1 MDKYQRVKLLGKG
14 SYGKAYLV
22 QCKTDDSLCVVKQ
35 MDIGLMSEKDRKD
48 TLKEARVLASMDH
61 PNIITFREVF
71 QSRSREKLFIVMD
84 YADGGDLYQRIKE
97 RAGRFFPEPQILDW
111 FVQICLAMKH
121 VHDRKVLHRDLKT
134 QNIFLTSSNM
144 IKLGDFGISRVLE
157 QTKDFARTLVGTPYY
172 LSPEIIEEK
181 PYSFKS
187 DTWSL
192 GIVLYEMATLKHP
205 FDATSLHFLALK
217 IVRGVYPP
225 IPAHYSPQLRNLIDL
240 MLSKDPDR
248 RPSVNEIL
256 AMDFITERIEKFL
269 SMTLI
274 NVEFSHTMLH
284 NQKCVPDQLI
294 TRPASAATTSSPTP
308 SVTPLVSSSSSTSSS
323 GSMSKPRSALQEAN
337 ARSSASGGGNNN
349 NNDGERDRDR
359 RIAPAARVPSG
370 VTPAAPPRSS
380 AVPKVVAPAP
390 TAAAPRRSTSSS
402 VSAHAAPQ
410 PRISSG
416 RTDKPVAVSASGP
429 PASSKSIKS
438 SVVPLPREEPPRRP
452 IAAPRSSPGGIPTP
466 SVGVTPPP
474 AGAGVVSTA
483 AASDAEKQ
491 QQLIDER
498 ELDAFTA
505 MAQKM
510 RAVLNHDDEPILTP
524 ARAESGLTVPDD
536 DTAGPGNHSGYN
548 SPDESED
555 RRRGNGHDDGFRDA
569 IAQNGGNFSQGVR
582 AYLEKQIGRDKLR
595 RAIDLVKQANNA
607 EEEELDYDR
616 YHAMIS
622 NVLTEQEVTDYFVLI
637 ENLVLREERDAR

>member
-1 MDKYQRVKLLGKG
+1 MDKYQRIKLLGKG

-294 TRPASAATTSSPTP
+294 TRPASAAAPTPSTSSPTP
-308 SVTPLVSSSSSTSSS
+308 SAAPLVSSSSSTSSS

-337 ARSSASGGGNNN
+337 ARSGGNGNE
-349 NNDGERDRDR
+349 GERDR
-359 RIAPAARVPSG
+359 RIAPAARLPAG
-370 VTPAAPPRSS
+370 VAPAAPPRSS

-390 TAAAPRRSTSSS
+390 TSAAPRRSASSS

-416 RTDKPVAVSASGP
+416 RTDKPAVVSSSGP
-429 PASSKSIKS
+429 PASSKSVKS
-438 SVVPLPREEPPRRP
+438 SVPLPREEPPRRP
-452 IAAPRSSPGGIPTP
+452 MAAPRSSPGTIPTP
-466 SVGVTPPP
+466 SVGITPPP
-474 AGAGVVSTA
+474 VGNASA
-483 AASDAEKQ
+483 AASEAERQ

-510 RAVLNHDDEPILTP
+510 RAVLNHDDEPIPTP
-524 ARAESGLTVPDD
+524 ARAESGGLTVPDD
-536 DTAGPGNHSGYN
+536 DIAAGPGNHSGYN

-616 YHAMIS
+616 YHTMIS